1 MADVRR
7 RGQFYTAGAVALV
20 ILLLIHILTLP
31 RVEYRPMEPGRA
43 RALRQMLESLTANA
57 LAYATRSSESSQYTS
72 RASHFVSEALDRVDY
87 RILRV
92 ESYRVEAGGGPGRA
106 WARAEYVVEGNLY
119 KVEASFAMSIT
130 GFRVYFSNYTLEY
143 LADIRL
149 YAEVDGRPCREVYVE
164 ETMLLDESLSVK
176 SLTNLDNGTF
186 IVVIGLGPMP
196 PPEGSKLTLL
206 VSDWRGVRVEV
217 GVEV

>member
-1 MADVRR
+1 MRR
-7 RGQFYTAGAVALV
+7 RGQLYTAGAMALV
-20 ILLLIHILTLP
+20 ILLLVHVLTLP
-31 RVEYRPMEPGRA
+31 RVEYRPVEPGRV
-43 RALRQMLESLTANA
+43 RALRQMLKSLTANA
-57 LAYATRSSESSQYTS
+57 LAYATRSSESGQYTPK
-72 RASHFVSEALDRVDY
+72 ASHFVSEALDRVDY
-87 RILRV
+87 RVLRV
-92 ESYRVEAGGGPGRA
+92 ESYRVEAGGGSGRA

-119 KVEASFAMSIT
+119 RVEASFAASIM
-130 GFRVYFSNYTLEY
+130 GSKVYFSNYTLEY
-143 LADIRL
+143 LAEVRL

-164 ETMLLDESLSVK
+164 EAMLLDESLSVK
-176 SLTNLDNGTF
+176 SVTNLDNGTF